1 MMRLAHAVLA
11 ASVSLGCLYQGE
23 AKSFDASEHRPD
35 VTTLSGV
42 PVVMQEDRLDCG
54 PAALSSLLAYWQIR
68 ETPAQIRR
76 ATGTPKG
83 RTLRAGDLRD
93 HVKRKGL
100 DAFLFQGT
108 LNDLEA
114 EIAAGRPVLVGTLK
128 PYIGNKWFAHYEVV
142 TGIGRTTVVTMD
154 PGAGYRE
161 YPTAG
166 FLREW
171 ERTRRVMLVVAKPE
185 ASDGVAAI
193 SE

>member
-1 MMRLAHAVLA
+1 MTRLAHAALA
-11 ASVSLGCLYQGE
+11 ALVSLGCLYQGE

-35 VTTLSGV
+35 VEVLSGV
-42 PVVMQEDRLDCG
+42 PVVLQQDRLDCG

-68 ETPAQIRR
+68 ETPAAIRR

-83 RTLRAGDLRD
+83 RTLRAADLRD
-93 HVKRKGL
+93 HAKRKGL

-108 LNDLEA
+108 FDDLES
-114 EIAAGRPVLVGTLK
+114 EIRAGRPVLVGTLK
-128 PYIGNKWFAHYEVV
+128 PYVGDKWFAHYEVV

-171 ERTRRVMLVVAKPE
+171 ERTQRVMLVAAKPA
-185 ASDGVAAI
+185 ASGGLASAR
-193 SE
+193 